1 MNNTIWQVTELSR
14 SFAVVI
20 AVVCGR
26 YCGRLWSFAVV
37 FVVIC
42 GRLRLFSA
50 ILSRFKSLFGY
61 LRSFAVVFVVI
72 CGRLRSFA
80 AILSRFKSLFGYF
93 RSFAVV
99 IRLFS
104 VVTWA

>member
-14 SFAVVI
+14 SFSVVI

-26 YCGRLWSFAVV
+26 LRSF

-61 LRSFAVVFVVI
+61 LRSFAVVNSAIFGRYLVI
-72 CGRLRSFA
+72 TH
-80 AILSRFKSLFGYF
+80 
-93 RSFAVV
+93 
-99 IRLFS
+99 
-104 VVTWA
+104 VTGM

>member
-14 SFAVVI
+14 SFSVVI

-26 YCGRLWSFAVV
+26 LRSFAVV

-61 LRSFAVVFVVI
+61 LRSFAVVNSAIF
-72 CGRLRSFA
+72 GRYLG
-80 AILSRFKSLFGYF
+80 ITH
-93 RSFAVV
+93 
-99 IRLFS
+99 
-104 VVTWA
+104 VTSM

>member
-14 SFAVVI
+14 SFSVVI

-26 YCGRLWSFAVV
+26 LRSFLWSFAVV

-61 LRSFAVVFVVI
+61 
-72 CGRLRSFA
+72 
-80 AILSRFKSLFGYF
+80 F

-99 IRLFS
+99 NSAICGRYLGITH
-104 VVTWA
+104 VTGM

>member
-26 YCGRLWSFAVV
+26 
-37 FVVIC
+37 
-42 GRLRLFSA
+42 
-50 ILSRFKSLFGY
+50 
-61 LRSFAVVFVVI
+61 FVVI

-99 IRLFS
+99 NSAI
-104 VVTWA
+104 